1 MNKLLVSISI
11 FLILATSCAPGTNV
25 QVNTPDTS
33 FQLTAPGPNPLMNQP
48 DANGRIALT
57 GAGLWHGVISPITL
71 IISFFNPD
79 VQMYEVHN
87 SGSEYNLGF
96 LLGQVLVVL
105 AIGLAIR
112 LRR

>member
-1 MNKLLVSISI
+1 MKNLLVSVSI
-11 FLILATSCAPGTNV
+11 FLVLTTSCAPGTNV
-25 QVNTPDTS
+25 QVNTPDS
-33 FQLTAPGPNPLMNQP
+33 NFQLTAPGPNPLMNQP
-48 DANGRIALT
+48 DANGRVALT
-57 GAGLWHGVISPITL
+57 GAGLWHGIIAPITL

-96 LLGQVLVVL
+96 LLGQILVLLALGLVV
-105 AIGLAIR
+105 R

>member
-1 MNKLLVSISI
+1 MKNLLVSVSI
-11 FLILATSCAPGTNV
+11 FLILTTSCAPGTNV
-25 QVNTPDTS
+25 QVNTPDAS

-48 DANGRIALT
+48 DSNGRVALT
-57 GAGLWHGVISPITL
+57 GAGLWHGVIAPITL

-96 LLGQVLVVL
+96 LLGQILVVL